1 MRKKT
6 KKYLKRSDLSFD
18 FDFVAFRNWMLVD
31 KGMSAGVASD
41 MCTYLRKVL
50 VGMNLRRP
58 GRDMVCDFF
67 SWREGKDSGVRMK
80 GFRASRLAMSFL
92 DSKGGV

>member
-1 MRKKT
+1 MGQKT
-6 KKYLKRSDLSFD
+6 RKYLKHSDLSFD

-31 KGMSAGVASD
+31 KRMSAGVASD

-50 VGMNLRRP
+50 VGMTLRRP
-58 GRDMVCDFF
+58 GKEMVRDFF

-80 GFRASRLAMSFL
+80 GFRASRLATAFL
-92 DSKGGV
+92 ASKGGG